1 MGGLAK
7 AGIVGGSMYVC
18 MHVDDVMMMV
28 RHEICG
34 GYVFNCHPPNHFLI
48 RIFFFSKNEMLNLSF
63 L

>member
-34 GYVFNCHPPNHFLI
+34 GYVFNCHPPNHFFYKD
-48 RIFFFSKNEMLNLSF
+48 FFFQKMRC
-63 L
+63 